1 MREEETSLCEEMK
14 RRWRRHSG
22 HDEWLDMWKEWGEE
36 GRRDREKGRRTVTTL
51 TASGLVHSLHL
62 WVKFKSDDWESC
74 HRPVTAVHCDFF
86 VCLYIM
92 NILSP
97 SGEGRSVMWADYIPL
112 QQNSPVFTG
121 CVSELKQAIHNEPLL
136 YTRWPSNEHAYQ
148 VSPSTLWTVFLWGD
162 NTGWRSFWV
171 S

>member
-1 MREEETSLCEEMK
+1 MRHRYVRRWRGDGGGTPAMMNDWTCGRSEERKEEETERRAGGRWQLWQPPASSTPSTSELNLNLTTGRAVTDLSL
-14 RRWRRHSG
+14 
-22 HDEWLDMWKEWGEE
+22 LY
-36 GRRDREKGRRTVTTL
+36 TV
-51 TASGLVHSLHL
+51 
-62 WVKFKSDDWESC
+62 F
-74 HRPVTAVHCDFF
+74 FF
-86 VCLYIM
+86 VRLYIM

-162 NTGWRSFWV
+162 NRGWRSFWV